1 MVSTRGLQGVDQLGK
16 LRNVYTDK
24 SWMSRNNK
32 QPARTLERV
41 EKALGAHSQ
50 TAQTICPSALEW
62 LVVHRHLDG
71 FRSKQGGV
79 ILKPGLSK
87 IL

>member
-41 EKALGAHSQ
+41 EKSVRCALANR
-50 TAQTICPSALEW
+50 AN
-62 LVVHRHLDG
+62 HLPK
-71 FRSKQGGV
+71 R
-79 ILKPGLSK
+79 P
-87 IL
+87 